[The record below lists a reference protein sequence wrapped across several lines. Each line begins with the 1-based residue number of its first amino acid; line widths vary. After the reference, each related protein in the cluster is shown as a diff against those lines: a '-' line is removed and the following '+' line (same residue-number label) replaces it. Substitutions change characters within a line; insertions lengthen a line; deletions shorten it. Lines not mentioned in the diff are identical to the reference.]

1 MMPVTPGCP
10 LPGQNGRVATTP
22 GDDARPVDTTSGHPF
37 DAISSADLDVS
48 TSRKWSLHPG
58 TIGAW
63 VAEMDFGTAPAVT
76 AALHRS
82 LDDGVFGY
90 LSPATARGMAEATT
104 EWMAAEYGWR
114 VDPARV
120 HHVSDVMAALGVAI
134 AEYTPHG
141 SGVIVPT
148 PAYMPFLT
156 YPPTLGREVFEVPGV
171 VEHGRWRHDL
181 DAIDAAFARGAGT
194 LVLCNPQ
201 NPTGTVLGLDELTAI
216 AEVVERHD
224 GRVFAD
230 EIHAPLRFDDRRHI
244 PYASISA
251 TTAGHTLT
259 GTSASKAW
267 NVPGLKA
274 AQLIVSNDADQ
285 DRYARFGFAV
295 QHGAA
300 TPGVIAATAAYR
312 EGRGW
317 LTEVLDYLDGN
328 RLLLEE
334 LLTEHLPGA
343 RYTVPDATY
352 LAWIDCR
359 GLDIAGS
366 PAELFRERAGVT
378 VTDGA
383 LCGAGFEGFVRL
395 VFAMPRP
402 LLRDAVVAMGA
413 AARGRFR
420 EVH

>member
-1 MMPVTPGCP
+1 M
-10 LPGQNGRVATTP
+10 ATSSR
-22 GDDARPVDTTSGHPF
+22 GDPSDGHPF
-37 DAISSADLDVS
+37 DALSASDLDVP

-63 VAEMDFGTAPAVT
+63 VAEMDYGTAPAVT

-82 LDDGVFGY
+82 IDDGAFGY
-90 LSPATARGMAEATT
+90 LSPATARGMAEAAAG
-104 EWMAAEYGWR
+104 WMETQYDWR

-134 AEYTPHG
+134 TEYSRAG
-141 SGVIVPT
+141 SAVIVPT

-156 YPPTLGREVFEVPGV
+156 YPPTLGRAVVEVPGI
-171 VEHGRWRHDL
+171 VEDGRWRHDL
-181 DAIDAAFARGAGT
+181 DAIDAAFAAGAGT

-201 NPTGTVLGLDELTAI
+201 NPTGTVLERDELEAI
-216 AEVVERHD
+216 AGIVERHG

-230 EIHAPLRFDDRRHI
+230 EIHAPVRFDGRRHI

-251 TTAGHTLT
+251 AAAGHTVT

-267 NVPGLKA
+267 NIPGLKA

-285 DRYARFGFAV
+285 ERYGRFGFAV

-312 EGRGW
+312 EGHEW
-317 LTEVLDYLDGN
+317 LADVVGYLDGN
-328 RLLLEE
+328 RRLLAE
-334 LLTEHLPGA
+334 LLSEHLPGA
-343 RYTVPDATY
+343 VFSAPDATY

-359 GLDIAGS
+359 HLGIEGS
-366 PAELFRERAGVT
+366 PATFFRERAGVAL
-378 VTDGA
+378 TDGA

-402 LLRDAVVAMGA
+402 LLREAIAAMGA
-413 AARGRFR
+413 AIRAA
-420 EVH
+420 